1 MKRLMLLAIVA
12 FATVTAPGCGCNR
25 CLFNRGPHCD
35 TCPSAS
41 PYAPG
46 PAMSA
51 APGAEPTYLPSPG
64 PG

>member
-25 CLFNRGPHCD
+25 LLHRGPQCD

-51 APGAEPTYLPSPG
+51 APGGETYLPAPG
-64 PG
+64 